1 MLNARTVAP
10 PPAPA
15 ARMQGVE
22 GSAVREILAVTQ
34 QPHVLSL
41 AGGLP
46 APELFDVAGLAAAYE
61 RVLRGPG
68 ARRHLQYTVTEGE
81 AELREALA
89 ALTRGRGLD
98 AAPADVLVT
107 TGSQQ
112 ALDLV
117 ATALLDPGDV
127 VLVERP
133 SYLAALQVFA
143 LAGAR
148 VVSVPLDDDG
158 LDPEQVRAELRR
170 HGARLVYTVA
180 NFQNPAGV
188 TLAAERRRALARVAV
203 EEGAWV
209 LEDDPYGELRY
220 RGDVLPPVAASEPA
234 RVIYAS
240 SLSKI
245 LAPGLRLGWLVLPPG
260 LRDAVTIV
268 KQARDLHTSTVD
280 QRAAFEYLAS
290 GALRPHLTRIRA
302 AYGARLDA
310 MLAGLPAAL
319 PAGSRWT
326 RPEGGMFLWLTLP
339 ENRDAGALLPGA
351 VREGVA
357 YVPGAPF
364 FAEAPLAHTARVSFA
379 TLEPPQIAE
388 ALTRLA
394 RALA

>member
-1 MLNARTVAP
+1 MTNARTVAP
-10 PPAPA
+10 PPAAA

-61 RVLRGPG
+61 RVLHGPG

-81 AELREALA
+81 PELREALG
-89 ALTRGRGLD
+89 ALTRSRGLD
-98 AAPADVLVT
+98 ADPGDVLVT

-188 TLAAERRRALARVAV
+188 TLAAERRRALARVAA

-220 RGDVLPPVAASEPA
+220 RGDALAPVAVSEPG

-280 QRAAFEYLAS
+280 QRAAYEYLAS
-290 GALRPHLTRIRA
+290 GALRPHLERIRA

-339 ENRDAGALLPGA
+339 EDRDAGALLPGA

-364 FAEAPLAHTARVSFA
+364 FAEAPLPHTARVSFA
-379 TLEPPQIAE
+379 TLQPPQIAE
-388 ALTRLA
+388 ALSRLA